1 MDLSCLSFTQQCT
14 QHSSSCSELDSRGF
28 RSATSNPSS
37 GQKLLLNIKNGRSPW
52 SNLLGFEAL
61 PISRID
67 VGTCVVY
74 RMKDVDGHLIQMS
87 WSLCFFFF
95 LNATEGIIADWLQ
108 FYHLV
113 ISNLYFYFGVSINT
127 LERRGRSMAAEGRN
141 SSAAAAVST
150 RSLKTAANQTSSP
163 SFSTDST
170 FIKHS

>member
-1 MDLSCLSFTQQCT
+1 MDTLYKCHDHC
-14 QHSSSCSELDSRGF
+14 
-28 RSATSNPSS
+28 A
-37 GQKLLLNIKNGRSPW
+37 
-52 SNLLGFEAL
+52 
-61 PISRID
+61 
-67 VGTCVVY
+67 
-74 RMKDVDGHLIQMS
+74 
-87 WSLCFFFF
+87 FFFF

-113 ISNLYFYFGVSINT
+113 ISNFYFYFGVSINT

-170 FIKHS
+170 FIKHSQLRRYLHRHKSYNQCEVPREFTNWRAVNKDLRFTVDFPTLESTSPCPEWSQLMCSSAKGSV